1 MWDNCSI
8 GKIRKKKN
16 ILGFEIS
23 YDTPIKPNEQIKLVK
38 LIGNK
43 PFINFVLNDKK
54 FEGLWDTDS
63 MITLVNL
70 DWLKTEFKDIQI
82 DLIENFMGD
91 KSPNLTLRIAN
102 NAEMTIIEIVTF
114 DFNIPN
120 LQNKFTSNNITNPI
134 IGFDIIENLVK
145 KTIVICLTRFR
156 IFFYKPS

>member
-1 MWDNCSI
+1 MD
-8 GKIRKKKN
+8 
-16 ILGFEIS
+16 FEIS

-145 KTIVICLTRFR
+145 KTIMICLTRFR
-156 IFFYKPS
+156 IFFYKPN

>member
-1 MWDNCSI
+1 M
-8 GKIRKKKN
+8 
-16 ILGFEIS
+16 GFEIS

-43 PFINFVLNDKK
+43 PIINFVLNDKN

-63 MITLVNL
+63 MSTLVNL
-70 DWLKTEFKDIQI
+70 DWLKTEFKDIQT
-82 DLIENFMGD
+82 DLFKNFMGH
-91 KSPNLTLRIAN
+91 KSPNLALRIAN
-102 NAEMTIIEIVTF
+102 NTDMTIIEIVTF

>member
-1 MWDNCSI
+1 MD
-8 GKIRKKKN
+8 
-16 ILGFEIS
+16 FEIS

>member
-1 MWDNCSI
+1 MD
-8 GKIRKKKN
+8 
-16 ILGFEIS
+16 FEIS

-91 KSPNLTLRIAN
+91 KSPDLTLRIAN

-134 IGFDIIENLVK
+134 IDFDIIENLVK